1 MKKGISKVKICVSL
15 DIKLY
20 TELTKICQET
30 DAKISTKINSIIAEY
45 ISNKKK
51 R

>member
-15 DIKLY
+15 DIELY
-20 TELTKICQET
+20 NELIRICQET
-30 DAKISTKINSIIAEY
+30 DAKISTKINSIIAGY

>member
-15 DIKLY
+15 DIDLY
-20 TELTKICQET
+20 NELIKICQET
-30 DAKISTKINSIIAEY
+30 DAKISTKINSIIADN
-45 ISNKKK
+45 IASKKK

>member
-15 DIKLY
+15 DIEIYQELEKLCS
-20 TELTKICQET
+20 ES
-30 DAKISTKINSIIAEY
+30 DAKISTKINSILKKSIE
-45 ISNKKK
+45 KK